1 MFSFILLAEIAFT
14 FMLVVATLHGSASQI
29 FKIAQAFVQADAKH
43 IPMYVNINKR
53 LWILIH
59 SDDWKFNGGTM

>member
-1 MFSFILLAEIAFT
+1 
-14 FMLVVATLHGSASQI
+14 MLVVATLHGSASQI

-43 IPMYVNINKR
+43 IPMYVNINKH

-59 SDDWKFNGGTM
+59 SDDLKFNGGTM